1 MNAADRARAARRDRL
16 LVMIAAQRERFVL
29 DAEPLRRPLAIVDQG
44 LQAVRYVSQHPLLLA
59 GAGALLLLTRPRGAA
74 AWLRRG
80 WMGWLLLR
88 RTR

>member
-1 MNAADRARAARRDRL
+1 MNTADRVRAARRDRL
-16 LVMIAAQRERFVL
+16 LALIAAQRERL
-29 DAEPLRRPLAIVDQG
+29 AQDAEPLRRRLAIVDQG
-44 LQAVRYVSQHPLLLA
+44 LQAVRYVRQHPLLLA
-59 GAGALLLLTRPRGAA
+59 GAGALLLLTRPRGAV